1 MSLPKNDQNL
11 SKEEYDKLWGPETS
25 VDGFWDRDDIY
36 DNLQSSG
43 WNKEGDEKIIAA
55 FWKIG
60 ARDDFNTLIPASL
73 YENRVT
79 TDKERADLI
88 REVLEYAET
97 KDLDL
102 TGLEEEVKSLQEE
115 RKALEERIAQEARR
129 QEAERKA
136 QEEAQREQR
145 VREEAERQRRA
156 EERRIQR
163 EKEAQ
168 ELREKMEREK
178 QAESEREQRRLEEA
192 ENQRLWDK
200 WAEGHDNIYYGREWW
215 EQKKAE
221 MLEDERQ
228 QREGIGKYSKEAME
242 KAQREHDEEVRK
254 EEEERQRQKEIEEE
268 RAKAEEARRQA
279 ELEAELAQREEQR
292 KKDLEAEG
300 RRTVKSREY
309 MKRFIEL
316 GLDEYNTEN
325 GVEPTWGTKIKDEDH
340 HAMEELMELLDR
352 EREADPDKF
361 HARDNLIQA
370 DKDIKAMQYLLRNP
384 MNREFV
390 QAVKNGGDW
399 KNAEFHFMGFQD
411 IDRLNTM
418 DETTYK
424 EKMDVL
430 NKIGEKQVKSP
441 KDLLNEE
448 NLQDEFWMSNGQG
461 RITREDVQEMRDVMD
476 RMTKAGMPWEE
487 YQDSG
492 AYSNYLQENG
502 IDPRKVF
509 TPISVG
515 ELAFAGPEGEE
526 QLLRE
531 FNRREYNQVMAGLT
545 GIEKEL
551 REKGPEHVADVGA
564 WSLGN
569 WLDRNGY
576 DMLDNSFLVKNGVES
591 KLVNGEV
598 VKTFNMDGELEIPEV
613 DRDIWSGE
621 EYRALIEKAQ
631 KTKQLYQENRDAFQ
645 EAFNVMYRSRH
656 GMGIMLM
663 DVHDEM
669 ERINKNKELL
679 GKLNQ
684 FRHNLYEVK
693 LQDENVCKLMNK
705 DKQPVLVEPLKEDV
719 AFDKAM
725 REKEIK
731 ILETCYDMLREPSMR
746 VKRNS
751 SEYASIMKSI
761 ANVKKV
767 LREEPDNEKAK
778 AAYIKTVNKVLNNIN
793 RYRVHKA
800 KDGVNEHDATYD
812 KIIAM
817 ERVDKLLRTRYQSLE
832 QREYEDSIGAVADL
846 FKVEVKDP
854 NKSGDEYVFE
864 KAMGKIGN
872 MKKQIEDYHAEIE
885 QERAMEKR
893 SNSIGGI
900 IHDDIVRSI
909 LEGEPKAKE
918 EADRQAAPKKKAGG
932 IREKFGF
939 DEAVEKKG
947 AKKLAE
953 DALEAGKGKKL
964 ADKLLADRDQ
974 QIAMNLS
981 NNEMMKA
988 VNEKEQK
995 YRDGLNLKDETDK
1008 SRYMNS
1014 VAKTLYEECLLQ
1026 VSIKKGIA
1034 TNETVGREVLE
1045 KGLTAL
1051 NKSAIKA
1058 RAFMA
1063 EHLTDKDFNKE
1074 FGSRVL
1080 AGAAKGKTSHAD
1092 IVKFRDEALTAC
1104 YQNYKGKDTKKLDEL
1119 AAILGSQVNSGKLT
1133 KQTEKKAE
1141 EPGKKAPKKEVPKN
1155 ELPGKGG
1162 LKV

>member
-268 RAKAEEARRQA
+268 RAKAEEAR
-279 ELEAELAQREEQR
+279 
-292 KKDLEAEG
+292 
-300 RRTVKSREY
+300 S
-309 MKRFIEL
+309 
-316 GLDEYNTEN
+316 
-325 GVEPTWGTKIKDEDH
+325 
-340 HAMEELMELLDR
+340 
-352 EREADPDKF
+352 
-361 HARDNLIQA
+361 
-370 DKDIKAMQYLLRNP
+370 
-384 MNREFV
+384 
-390 QAVKNGGDW
+390 
-399 KNAEFHFMGFQD
+399 
-411 IDRLNTM
+411 
-418 DETTYK
+418 
-424 EKMDVL
+424 
-430 NKIGEKQVKSP
+430 
-441 KDLLNEE
+441 
-448 NLQDEFWMSNGQG
+448 
-461 RITREDVQEMRDVMD
+461 
-476 RMTKAGMPWEE
+476 
-487 YQDSG
+487 
-492 AYSNYLQENG
+492 
-502 IDPRKVF
+502 
-509 TPISVG
+509 
-515 ELAFAGPEGEE
+515 
-526 QLLRE
+526 
-531 FNRREYNQVMAGLT
+531 NQVMAGLT

-918 EADRQAAPKKKAGG
+918 EAVRQAAPKKKAGG

>member
-60 ARDDFNTLIPASL
+60 ARDDFYTLIPASL

-115 RKALEERIAQEARR
+115 RKTLEERIAQEARR

-178 QAESEREQRRLEEA
+178 QAESAREQRRLEEA

-340 HAMEELMELLDR
+340 HTMEELMELLDR

-399 KNAEFHFMGFQD
+399 QNAEFHFLGMKN

-418 DETTYK
+418 DEATYK
-424 EKMDVL
+424 EKMDIL
-430 NKIGEKQVKSP
+430 NKIGEKNVKNP
-441 KDLLNEE
+441 ADLLNEE
-448 NLQDEFWMSNGQG
+448 NLKDEFWMSNGQG
-461 RITREDVQEMRDVMD
+461 RITREDVQEMRDVID
-476 RMTKAGMPWEE
+476 RMTKAGMIWEE

-492 AYSNYLQENG
+492 AYSNYLRENG
-502 IDPRKVF
+502 IDPAEVC
-509 TPISVG
+509 TPITVG
-515 ELAFAGPEGEE
+515 ELAFAGQEGEE
-526 QLLRE
+526 ELLRE
-531 FNRREYNQVMAGLT
+531 FNQREFLQVMTGLI
-545 GIEKEL
+545 GIEKEFA
-551 REKGPEHVADVGA
+551 EKGREHIADVDA
-564 WSLGN
+564 WGLSS

-576 DMLDNSFLVKNGVES
+576 DLIDNFFLVKNGVES
-591 KLVNGEV
+591 KVVDGEV
-598 VKTFNMDGELEIPEV
+598 VKVFNMDGDLEIPEV
-613 DRDIWSGE
+613 DRDIWSKE
-621 EYRALIEKAQ
+621 EYQALISKAQ
-631 KTKQLYQENRDAFQ
+631 ETKTLYQENKDAFQ
-645 EAFNVMYRSRH
+645 NAFDVMYRSRH
-656 GMGIMLM
+656 GMGYMLEYVREEM
-663 DVHDEM
+663 D
-669 ERINKNKELL
+669 RINRNKELVE
-679 GKLNQ
+679 KLNQ

-693 LQDENVCKLMNK
+693 LRDENVCKLLDK
-705 DKQPVLVEPLKEDV
+705 DKQPVLVESLKEDA
-719 AFDKAM
+719 AFDAAM

-731 ILETCYDMLREPSMR
+731 ILETCYDMLKEPSMR

-751 SEYASIMKSI
+751 SEYNSIMKSI
-761 ANVKKV
+761 ADVKKV

-778 AAYIKTVNKVLNNIN
+778 AAYVKTVNKVLNNIN

-800 KDGVNEHDATYD
+800 KDGVNEQDATYD

-832 QREYEDSIGAVADL
+832 QREYEDTIGAVADL

-854 NKSGDEYVFE
+854 DKTGDEYVFE

-872 MKKQIEDYHAEIE
+872 MRKQIEDYRAEIE
-885 QERAMEKR
+885 QERALEKR
-893 SNSIGGI
+893 GNSIGGI
-900 IHDDIVRSI
+900 VHDDVVQGI
-909 LEGEPKAKE
+909 LEGTFKAKE
-918 EADRQAAPKKKAGG
+918 EADRQAAPRKKEGSLK
-932 IREKFGF
+932 EKFGF
-939 DEAVEKKG
+939 DEAPEQKEG
-947 AKKLAE
+947 RKLAE
-953 DALEAGKGKKL
+953 DLKAQGTGKKL
-964 ADKLLADRDQ
+964 ADKLLSDRDKEL
-974 QIAMNLS
+974 IETNLS
-981 NNEMMKA
+981 NNEMLIA
-988 VNEKEQK
+988 VNEKELK
-995 YRDGLNLKDETDK
+995 YRNGLDIKDETEK

-1014 VAKTLYEECLLQ
+1014 VAKSLYVECLCQ
-1026 VSIKKGIA
+1026 ASIKKGLVSGEKMGKEA
-1034 TNETVGREVLE
+1034 LE

-1051 NKSAIKA
+1051 NKSSIKA

-1063 EHLTDKDFNKE
+1063 EHLTDKDFNRE
-1074 FGSRVL
+1074 FRDRVL
-1080 AGAAKGKTSHAD
+1080 EGAAQGKTGHAD

-1119 AAILGSQVNSGKLT
+1119 SAILGSKVNSRKLT
-1133 KQTEKKAE
+1133 KQVETQKKQIQQR
-1141 EPGKKAPKKEVPKN
+1141 GI
-1155 ELPGKGG
+1155 
-1162 LKV
+1162 